1 MAALTFRHISY
12 FMDCKDLRDQSA
24 EDTAPASPLR
34 VLAAVSDLMFVSKIS
49 AAAKQAGCAVEFFR
63 DPEILTKAVAGPL
76 CLVIVDLNNASV
88 HPLELI
94 ASLKA
99 NPSTRDATILA
110 YLSHVQHELKRK
122 AEKAGS
128 DLVLP
133 RSAFSQNLYEILRQ
147 RSCHL

>member
-1 MAALTFRHISY
+1 
-12 FMDCKDLRDQSA
+12 MDCKDLRDQST
-24 EDTAPASPLR
+24 EDTAPAQPLR

-49 AAAKQAGCAVEFFR
+49 AAAKQAGCPVEFFR
-63 DPEILTKAVAGPL
+63 DAQALSNNVAGSSS
-76 CLVIVDLNNASV
+76 CLVIVDLNNNCI
-88 HPLELI
+88 HPIDLI

-99 NPSTRDATILA
+99 DPSTQQATILA
-110 YLSHVQHELKRK
+110 YLSHVQHELKRE

>member
-1 MAALTFRHISY
+1 
-12 FMDCKDLRDQSA
+12 MDCKNLRGNDLRDQSA
-24 EDTAPASPLR
+24 EDTAPVQPLR

-49 AAAKQAGCAVEFFR
+49 AAAKQAGCSVEYFR
-63 DPEILTKAVAGPL
+63 DAQALAKKVEGSAP
-76 CLVIVDLNNASV
+76 CLVIVDLNNNNI
-88 HPLELI
+88 HPIELI

-99 NPSTRDATILA
+99 DPSTRDATVLA
-110 YLSHVQHELKRK
+110 YLSHVQHDLKRE

>member
-1 MAALTFRHISY
+1 
-12 FMDCKDLRDQSA
+12 MDCKDLRDQLS
-24 EDTAPASPLR
+24 EDPAPAQPLR

-49 AAAKQAGCAVEFFR
+49 AAAKQAGCSVQFFR
-63 DPEILTKAVAGPL
+63 DSEGLTEAVAGPA
-76 CLVIVDLNNASV
+76 CLVIVDLNNAPMNPV
-88 HPLELI
+88 ALI
-94 ASLKA
+94 AALKA
-99 NPSTRDATILA
+99 NPSTQQATVLA
-110 YLSHVQHELKRK
+110 YVSHVQTELKRE